1 MVKNIFFFLIFFFI
15 IHETNASQKDNVINK
30 LLSTNSL
37 VFDFNQKIDGNINE
51 GSCQL
56 LYPKKIF
63 CEYNDKYRK
72 IIVSNGKELIV
83 KNKSINQIYKYDLE
97 KTPFKIILD
106 KNFLLEKIKF
116 SQIFDLENNKT
127 TFYIKENNLDFKIFF
142 DSNNYSILG
151 WETIDVYQNT
161 VRFEIFNLKLNTAI
175 SKKKFNIN

>member
-1 MVKNIFFFLIFFFI
+1 MIKNIFFFLIFFFV
-15 IHETNASQKDNVINK
+15 IHETSASQKDNIINK
-30 LLSTNSL
+30 LLNTNSL
-37 VFDFNQKIDGNINE
+37 VFDFNQKIDGRINE

-83 KNKSINQIYKYDLE
+83 KNKSINQIYKYDLA

-116 SQIFDLENNKT
+116 SQIIDLENSKT

-142 DSNNYSILG
+142 DSNNYNILG

-161 VRFEIFNLKLNTAI
+161 VQFEIFNLKLNTTI
-175 SKKKFNIN
+175 SKKKFNVN

>member
-1 MVKNIFFFLIFFFI
+1 MVKNFFFFLIFFFI
-15 IHETNASQKDNVINK
+15 IIETNASQKDNVINK

-142 DSNNYSILG
+142 DSNNYNILG

-161 VRFEIFNLKLNTAI
+161 VQFEIFNLKLNTAI